1 MAAELQ
7 LNGNSFASESGGTIT
22 VNNGTIGSSVVFPAG
37 HIIQVKTQKYTTLQQ
52 AISTSTTG
60 ASTGLYV
67 DIIPKYAGS
76 KMLVNCTFTVGKD
89 GTNNIVNYYIYRST
103 GSTASS
109 ANTTGSYPGSSSY
122 YFNTASSAVIISL
135 SILWEDTSENT
146 NLHTYNLY
154 VVSGSSMTT
163 YLNSRNTTGYTG
175 TSTISVMEIK
185 Q

>member
-1 MAAELQ
+1 MPNASFQ
-7 LNGNSFASESGGTIT
+7 LNSQEVFSEASG
-22 VNNGTIGSSVVFPAG
+22 VVSVGAGFPAG
-37 HIIQVKTQKYTTLQQ
+37 TVLQVQTQEYTTLQQ

-60 ASTGLYV
+60 ASTGLSV
-67 DIIPKYAGS
+67 DITPKYTGS
-76 KMLVNCTFTVGKD
+76 KMLVNCAFTAGKD

-109 ANTTGSYPGSSSY
+109 ANTAGSYSGSSGY
-122 YFNTASSAVIISL
+122 YLNTASSSVYITL

-146 NLHTYNLY
+146 SLHTYSLY

-163 YLNSRNTTGYTG
+163 YLNSRNDTSYTG

>member
-1 MAAELQ
+1 M
-7 LNGNSFASESGGTIT
+7 SGSIT
-22 VNNGTIGSSVVFPAG
+22 VGGKILASHDNVSGKLSMSGDVVFPAG
-37 HIIQVKTQKYTTLQQ
+37 HVIQVKTQKYTTLEQ

-60 ASTGLYV
+60 TPTGLYV

-76 KMLVNCTFTVGKD
+76 KMLVNCAFTAGKD

-109 ANTTGSYPGSSSY
+109 ANTTGSYPGSSGY
-122 YFNTASSAVIISL
+122 YFNTASSAVYISL
-135 SILWEDTSENT
+135 ALLWEDTAENT
-146 NLHTYNLY
+146 SLHTYNLY

-163 YLNSRNTTGYTG
+163 YLNSRGDTGYTG